1 MRLDRDPAFALQ
13 VHRIEQLILLIALV
27 NRARALEQTIRQRG
41 LAVIDV
47 RDDAKIAGQL
57 DRHEAALCGR
67 ALEQVNRGGRVAS
80 GGRGW

>member
-1 MRLDRDPAFALQ
+1 MRLDRDPALAFQ
-13 VHRIEQLILLIALV
+13 VHRIEQLILLVALV
-27 NRARALEQTIRQRG
+27 DRAGAFEQTIRQGG

-67 ALEQVNRGGRVAS
+67 ALGRSIDAEVL
-80 GGRGW
+80 RP